1 MRSNEGLMIQAAVG
15 AEQRVGWQVELR
27 QAITKPED
35 LIAVLGLDPA
45 LIPAARRAAEIFGLR
60 VPRAFVSRM
69 RRGDPTDPLL
79 RQVLPLDQE
88 LKVVAG
94 YRHDPVGDLAA
105 AMGTGV
111 LQKYQGRVLLITT
124 GACAVHCRY
133 CFHRHFPYSQ
143 ETASIGR
150 WHAAL
155 ETISADETI
164 EEVILSGGDPLSLGD
179 SKLAELVSALDGI
192 PQLKRL
198 RLHTRQPIVLPSR
211 VDRRLLAWLSATR
224 LDTVVVV
231 HANHPAEID
240 NEVVKALRRLAGSGA
255 WMLNQSV
262 LLAGVNDDVEVL
274 AGLSEA
280 LFSAGVLPYYLHQL
294 DPVIG
299 AAHFEVSD
307 ERARELHDRLSS
319 RLPGYLVPRLVRE
332 VPGAEAKLL
341 LGHPAAQR

>member
-133 CFHRHFPYSQ
+133 CFRRHFPYSQ

-211 VDRRLLAWLSATR
+211 VDRRLLAWCAPGPTWTR
-224 LDTVVVV
+224 TRGP
-231 HANHPAEID
+231 PASWPG
-240 NEVVKALRRLAGSGA
+240 RRAGWSSP
-255 WMLNQSV
+255 LKT
-262 LLAGVNDDVEVL
+262 
-274 AGLSEA
+274 
-280 LFSAGVLPYYLHQL
+280 
-294 DPVIG
+294 
-299 AAHFEVSD
+299 
-307 ERARELHDRLSS
+307 SS
-319 RLPGYLVPRLVRE
+319 RRNP
-332 VPGAEAKLL
+332 
-341 LGHPAAQR
+341 